1 MILCINAN
9 AALDNIL
16 FIDRFR
22 SGETM
27 RPTREVMGVGGKGLD
42 SALVLRTLGAP
53 VRAVSFAAGRNGQML
68 SDLLKERHVPVDF
81 IWVSG
86 ETRVAHVIVETDF
99 NHHSHI
105 STSGYTVSAQDCEAF
120 KQVICHHAQQAT
132 WAIIGGTLPGGALVS
147 FYREIIALLHQNQ
160 VQVLIDCAGQPALAS
175 LPATPEIVKMN
186 QDEFSQT
193 FQNHP
198 ISQMGWLGA
207 VREVMHRFKL
217 HNFVLTCGR
226 QGLLAFTPRA
236 TYLASAPQQKEVNAA
251 GSGDAASSAL
261 TYRLSLGEP
270 WEAALRWAVAAGAAA
285 VLTEGTAECQ
295 LSDVERIYTETSV
308 QIVEEIRRG

>member
-9 AALDNIL
+9 AAIDIVL

-27 RPTREVMGVGGKGLD
+27 RPNRVVTGVGGKGLD
-42 SALVLRTLGAP
+42 TALVLRKLGAP
-53 VRAVSFAAGRNGQML
+53 VQAISFAAGYNGQML
-68 SDLLKERHVPVDF
+68 ADMLKERNVPVEF
-81 IWVSG
+81 IWVPG
-86 ETRVAHVIVETDF
+86 ETRIAHVIVETDF

-105 STSGYTVSAQDCEAF
+105 TTSGYTVSAQDCDTF
-120 KQVICHHAQQAT
+120 KKSICQHALQAS
-132 WAIIGGTLPGGALVS
+132 WAIIGGTLPGGAPVS
-147 FYREIIALLHQNQ
+147 LYSEIVALLRQNQ

-175 LPATPEIVKMN
+175 LPAAPEIVKMN

-198 ISQMGWLGA
+198 ISQVGWLSS
-207 VREVMHRFKL
+207 VREVIHRFHL

-226 QGLLAFTPRA
+226 KGLLAFTPQA
-236 TYLASAPQQKEVNAA
+236 TYLANAPRQQEVNAA
-251 GSGDAASSAL
+251 GSGDAVSAAL
-261 TYRLSLGEP
+261 TYRLSLGDS
-270 WEAALRWAVAAGAAA
+270 WESALRWAVAAGAAV

-295 LSDVERIYTETSV
+295 MTDVEHIHAQTSV
-308 QIVEEIRRG
+308 QIVETIQPG

>member
-27 RPTREVMGVGGKGLD
+27 RPIREAMGVGGKGLD

-53 VRAVSFAAGRNGQML
+53 VRAVSFAAGRNGQTL
-68 SDLLKERHVPVDF
+68 ADLLRERDVPVEF
-81 IWVSG
+81 IWVPG
-86 ETRVAHVIVETDF
+86 ETRVANVIVETDF

-105 STSGYTVSAQDCEAF
+105 TTSGYTVHAQDCETF
-120 KQVICHHAQQAT
+120 KQVIAHLAQQAS
-132 WAIIGGTLPGGALVS
+132 WAIIGGTLPGGAPVS
-147 FYREIIALLHQNQ
+147 LYREIISILHQLQ
-160 VQVLIDCAGQPALAS
+160 VPVLIDCAGEPSLAALGAR
-175 LPATPEIVKMN
+175 PEIVKMN
-186 QDEFSQT
+186 QGEFSHT
-193 FQNHP
+193 FQNRP
-198 ISQMGWLGA
+198 LSMVGWLGA
-207 VREVMHRFKL
+207 AREVMRRFNL

-226 QGLLAFTPRA
+226 KGLLAMTPQA
-236 TYLASAPQQKEVNAA
+236 AYLASAPQQQEVNAA
-251 GSGDAASSAL
+251 GSGDAVSSAL

-285 VLTEGTAECQ
+285 VLTEGTAECR
-295 LSDVERIYTETSV
+295 LSDVERIYTATSV
-308 QIVEEIRRG
+308 QMVEEIRRG